1 MLRVAVVAGGY
12 SDESVVSL
20 KSCEL
25 IFASLNPEKYD
36 RTRVRILKEG
46 WYAEIDGEKY
56 PINKGDF
63 SYDKNGEKI
72 NFDVVFNTI
81 HGTPGEDGYLQAY
94 FEMIGMPYNGCPF
107 YQSALTFNKKDCI
120 AVLSKYG
127 IPHAKSVYINKGE
140 NYSEDEIIATVGL
153 PCFVKPNRSGS
164 SLGISKVHKIEE
176 FEAAMQK
183 AFREDTEVLIE
194 SFLDGTEVSVGVLNY
209 KGETTVLGITEIV
222 SHTEFFD
229 YDAKY
234 NGLSDEITPARLT
247 PEVEQRV
254 RDIAEKAYNCIN
266 MSGFSRSE
274 YIIVNGEPH
283 FIEMNTLPGFS
294 PASIFPQQAA
304 IAGIALEDLMDSEI
318 EFALNRPSAWI
329 E

>member
-12 SDESVVSL
+12 TDESVISL

-25 IFASLNPEKYD
+25 IYSSLNPEKYD

-46 WYAEIDGEKY
+46 WFAEIDGEKY
-56 PINKGDF
+56 PISKGDF
-63 SYDKNGEKI
+63 SFEKNGEKI

>member
-25 IFASLNPEKYD
+25 IYASLNPEKYD

-46 WYAEIDGEKY
+46 WYAEIEGEKY
-56 PINKGDF
+56 PINKSDF
-63 SYDKNGEKI
+63 SFEKNGKKI
-72 NFDVVFNTI
+72 TFDVVFNTI

-94 FEMIGMPYNGCPF
+94 FEMIGLAYNGCPF

-127 IPHAKSVYINKGE
+127 IPHAKSIYINKGDQ
-140 NYSEDEIIATVGL
+140 YVAKEILDQVGL

-164 SLGISKVHKIEE
+164 SLGISKVFKEEE

-183 AFREDTEVLIE
+183 AFQEDKEVLVE

-209 KGETTVLGITEIV
+209 KGETMVLGITEIV

-254 RDIAEKAYNCIN
+254 REVAAKAYKCIN

-304 IAGIALEDLMDSEI
+304 YAGIALEDLMDSEI
-318 EFALNRPSAWI
+318 EIALNRPSPWT

>member
-12 SDESVVSL
+12 TDESVISL

-25 IFASLNPEKYD
+25 IYSSLNPEKYD

-46 WYAEIDGEKY
+46 WFAEIDGEKY

-63 SYDKNGEKI
+63 SFEKNGEKI
-72 NFDVVFNTI
+72 TFDVVFNTI

-94 FEMIGMPYNGCPF
+94 FEMIDLPYNGCPF

-127 IPHAKSVYINKGE
+127 IPHAKSIYINQGDQ
-140 NYSEDEIIATVGL
+140 YSAKEIINQVGL

-164 SLGISKVHKIEE
+164 SLGISKVHKEAE

-183 AFREDTEVLIE
+183 AFLEDKEVLIE

-209 KGETTVLGITEIV
+209 KGETMVLGITEIV

-254 RDIAEKAYNCIN
+254 RDIAAKAYKCIN

-304 IAGIALEDLMDSEI
+304 HAGIALEDLMDSEI

>member
-12 SDESVVSL
+12 TDESVISL

-25 IFASLNPEKYD
+25 IYSSLNPEKYD

-46 WYAEIDGEKY
+46 WFAEIDGEKY

-63 SYDKNGEKI
+63 SFQKNGEKI
-72 NFDVVFNTI
+72 TFDVVFNTI

-94 FEMIGMPYNGCPF
+94 FEMIGLPYNGCPF

-127 IPHAKSVYINKGE
+127 IPHAKSIYLNQGDQ
-140 NYSEDEIIATVGL
+140 YSAKEIIDQVGL

-164 SLGISKVHKIEE
+164 SLGISKVHKEDE

-183 AFREDTEVLIE
+183 AFLEDKEVLIE
-194 SFLDGTEVSVGVLNY
+194 SFLDGTEISVGVLNY
-209 KGETTVLGITEIV
+209 KGETMVLGITEIV

-247 PEVEQRV
+247 PEVEARV
-254 RDIAEKAYNCIN
+254 REIAAKAYKCIN

-304 IAGIALEDLMDSEI
+304 HSGIALEDLMDSEI

>member
-25 IFASLNPEKYD
+25 IYASLNPEKYD

-46 WYAEIDGEKY
+46 WYAEIEGEKY

-63 SYDKNGEKI
+63 SFEKNGKKI
-72 NFDVVFNTI
+72 TFDVVFNTI

-94 FEMIGMPYNGCPF
+94 FEMIGLAYNGCPF

-127 IPHAKSVYINKGE
+127 IPHAKSIYINKGDQ
-140 NYSEDEIIATVGL
+140 YVAKEILDQVGL

-164 SLGISKVHKIEE
+164 SLGISKVFKEEE

-183 AFREDTEVLIE
+183 AFQEDKEVLVE

-209 KGETTVLGITEIV
+209 KGETMVLGITEIV

-254 RDIAEKAYNCIN
+254 REVAAKAYKCIN

-294 PASIFPQQAA
+294 PASIFPQQSAY
-304 IAGIALEDLMDSEI
+304 AGIALEDLMDSEI
-318 EFALNRPSAWI
+318 EIALNRPSPWT

>member
-12 SDESVVSL
+12 TDESVISL

-25 IFASLNPEKYD
+25 IYSSLNPEKYD

-46 WYAEIDGEKY
+46 WFAEIDGEKY

-63 SYDKNGEKI
+63 SFEKNGEKI
-72 NFDVVFNTI
+72 TFDVVFNTI

-94 FEMIGMPYNGCPF
+94 FEMIDLPYNGCPF

-127 IPHAKSVYINKGE
+127 IPHAKSIYINQGDQ
-140 NYSEDEIIATVGL
+140 YSAKEIINQVGL

-164 SLGISKVHKIEE
+164 SLGISKVHKEEE

-183 AFREDTEVLIE
+183 AFLEDKEVLIE

-209 KGETTVLGITEIV
+209 KGETMVLGITEIV

-254 RDIAEKAYNCIN
+254 RDIAAKAYKCIN

-304 IAGIALEDLMDSEI
+304 HAGIALEDLMDSEI

>member
-12 SDESVVSL
+12 TDESVISL

-25 IFASLNPEKYD
+25 IYSSLNPEKYD

-46 WYAEIDGEKY
+46 WFAEIDGEKY

-63 SYDKNGEKI
+63 SFEKNGEKI
-72 NFDVVFNTI
+72 TFDVVFNTI

-94 FEMIGMPYNGCPF
+94 FEMIDLPYNGCPF

-127 IPHAKSVYINKGE
+127 IPHAKSIYINQGDQ
-140 NYSEDEIIATVGL
+140 YSAKEIINKVGL

-164 SLGISKVHKIEE
+164 SLGISKVHKEEE

-183 AFREDTEVLIE
+183 AFLEDKEVLIE

-209 KGETTVLGITEIV
+209 KGETMVLGITEIV

-247 PEVEQRV
+247 PEVEARV
-254 RDIAEKAYNCIN
+254 REIAAKAYKCIN

-304 IAGIALEDLMDSEI
+304 HSGIALEDLMDSEI

>member
-12 SDESVVSL
+12 TDESVISL

-25 IFASLNPEKYD
+25 IYSSLNPEKYD

-46 WYAEIDGEKY
+46 WFAEIDGEKY

-63 SYDKNGEKI
+63 SFEKNGEKI
-72 NFDVVFNTI
+72 TFDVVFNTI

-127 IPHAKSVYINKGE
+127 IPHAKSIYINQGDQ
-140 NYSEDEIIATVGL
+140 YSAKEIIDQVGL

-164 SLGISKVHKIEE
+164 SLGISKVHKEEE

-183 AFREDTEVLIE
+183 AFLEDKEVLIE

-209 KGETTVLGITEIV
+209 KGETMVLGITEIV

-247 PEVEQRV
+247 PEVEARV
-254 RDIAEKAYNCIN
+254 REIAAKAYKCIN

-304 IAGIALEDLMDSEI
+304 HSGIALEDLMDSEI

>member
-1 MLRVAVVAGGY
+1 MLRVAVVAVGY
-12 SDESVVSL
+12 TDESVISL

-25 IFASLNPEKYD
+25 IYSSLNPEKYD

-46 WYAEIDGEKY
+46 WFAEIDGEKY

-63 SYDKNGEKI
+63 SFEKNGEKI
-72 NFDVVFNTI
+72 TFDVVFNTI

-94 FEMIGMPYNGCPF
+94 FEMIDLPYNGCPF

-127 IPHAKSVYINKGE
+127 IPHAKSIYINQGDQ
-140 NYSEDEIIATVGL
+140 YSAKEIINKVGL

-164 SLGISKVHKIEE
+164 SLGISKVHKEEE

-183 AFREDTEVLIE
+183 AFLEDKEVLIE

-209 KGETTVLGITEIV
+209 KGETMVLGITEIV

-247 PEVEQRV
+247 PEVEARV
-254 RDIAEKAYNCIN
+254 REIAAKAYKCIN

-304 IAGIALEDLMDSEI
+304 HAGIALEDLMDSEI

>member
-25 IFASLNPEKYD
+25 IYASLNPEKYD

-46 WYAEIDGEKY
+46 WYAEIEGEKY

-63 SYDKNGEKI
+63 SFEKNGKKI
-72 NFDVVFNTI
+72 TFDVVFNTI

-94 FEMIGMPYNGCPF
+94 FEMIGLAYNGCPF

-127 IPHAKSVYINKGE
+127 IPHAKSIYINQGDQ
-140 NYSEDEIIATVGL
+140 YSAKEIINKVGL

-164 SLGISKVHKIEE
+164 SLGISKVHKEEE

-183 AFREDTEVLIE
+183 AFLEDKEVLIE

-209 KGETTVLGITEIV
+209 KGETMVLGITEIV

-247 PEVEQRV
+247 PEVEARV
-254 RDIAEKAYNCIN
+254 REIAAKAYKCIN

-304 IAGIALEDLMDSEI
+304 YAGIALEDLMDSEI
-318 EFALNRPSAWI
+318 EIALNRPSPWT

>member
-12 SDESVVSL
+12 TDESVISL

-25 IFASLNPEKYD
+25 IYSSLNPEKYD

-46 WYAEIDGEKY
+46 WYAEIEGEKY

-63 SYDKNGEKI
+63 SFEKNGKKI
-72 NFDVVFNTI
+72 TFDVVFNTI

-94 FEMIGMPYNGCPF
+94 FEMIDLPYNGCPF

-127 IPHAKSVYINKGE
+127 IPHAKSIYINQGDQ
-140 NYSEDEIIATVGL
+140 YSAKEIINKVGL

-164 SLGISKVHKIEE
+164 SLGISKVHKEEE

-183 AFREDTEVLIE
+183 AFLEDKEVLIE

-209 KGETTVLGITEIV
+209 KGETMVLGITEIV

-247 PEVEQRV
+247 PEVEARV
-254 RDIAEKAYNCIN
+254 REIAAKAYKCIN

-304 IAGIALEDLMDSEI
+304 HAGIALEDLMDSEI

>member
-12 SDESVVSL
+12 TDESVISL

-25 IFASLNPEKYD
+25 IYSSLNPEKYD

-46 WYAEIDGEKY
+46 WFAEIDGEKY

-63 SYDKNGEKI
+63 SFEKNGEKI
-72 NFDVVFNTI
+72 TFDVVFNTI

-94 FEMIGMPYNGCPF
+94 FEMIDLPYNGCPF

-127 IPHAKSVYINKGE
+127 IPHAKSIYINQGDQ
-140 NYSEDEIIATVGL
+140 YSAKEIIDQVGL

-164 SLGISKVHKIEE
+164 SLGISKVHKEEE
-176 FEAAMQK
+176 FEGAMQK
-183 AFREDTEVLIE
+183 AFLEDKEVLIE

-209 KGETTVLGITEIV
+209 KGETMVLGITEIV

-247 PEVEQRV
+247 PEVEARV
-254 RDIAEKAYNCIN
+254 REIAAKAYKCIN

-304 IAGIALEDLMDSEI
+304 HAGIALEDLMDSEI

>member
-12 SDESVVSL
+12 TDESVISL

-25 IFASLNPEKYD
+25 IYSSLNPEKYD

-46 WYAEIDGEKY
+46 WFAEIDGEKY

-63 SYDKNGEKI
+63 SFEKNGEKI
-72 NFDVVFNTI
+72 TFDVVFNTI

-94 FEMIGMPYNGCPF
+94 FEMIDLPYNGCPF

-127 IPHAKSVYINKGE
+127 IPHAKSIYINQGDQ
-140 NYSEDEIIATVGL
+140 YSAKEIINKVGL

-164 SLGISKVHKIEE
+164 SLGISKVHKEDE

-183 AFREDTEVLIE
+183 AFLEDKEVLIE

-209 KGETTVLGITEIV
+209 KGETMVLGITEIV

-247 PEVEQRV
+247 PEVEARV
-254 RDIAEKAYNCIN
+254 REIAAKAYKCIN

-304 IAGIALEDLMDSEI
+304 HAGIALEDLMDSEI

>member
-12 SDESVVSL
+12 TDESVISL

-25 IFASLNPEKYD
+25 IYSSLNPEKYD

-46 WYAEIDGEKY
+46 WFAEIEGEKY

-63 SYDKNGEKI
+63 SFEKNGEKI
-72 NFDVVFNTI
+72 TFDVVFNTI

-94 FEMIGMPYNGCPF
+94 FEMIGLPYNGCPF

-127 IPHAKSVYINKGE
+127 IPHAKSIYINQGDQ
-140 NYSEDEIIATVGL
+140 YSAKEIIDQVGL

-164 SLGISKVHKIEE
+164 SLGISKVHKEDE

-183 AFREDTEVLIE
+183 AFLEDKEVLIE
-194 SFLDGTEVSVGVLNY
+194 SFLDGTEISVGVLNY
-209 KGETTVLGITEIV
+209 KGETMVLGITEIV

-247 PEVEQRV
+247 PEVEARV
-254 RDIAEKAYNCIN
+254 REIAAKAYKCIN

-304 IAGIALEDLMDSEI
+304 HAGIALEDLMDSEI

>member
-36 RTRVRILKEG
+36 RTRVRILREG
-46 WYAEIDGEKY
+46 WFAEIDGEKY
-56 PINKGDF
+56 PISKGDF
-63 SYDKNGEKI
+63 SFEKNGEKI

-194 SFLDGTEVSVGVLNY
+194 SFLDGTEVSVGVLNF

>member
-25 IFASLNPEKYD
+25 IYSSLNPEKYD

-46 WYAEIDGEKY
+46 WFAEIEGEKY

-63 SYDKNGEKI
+63 SFEKNGEKI
-72 NFDVVFNTI
+72 TFDVVFNTI

-94 FEMIGMPYNGCPF
+94 FEMIGLPYNGCPF

-127 IPHAKSVYINKGE
+127 IPHAKSIYINKGDQ
-140 NYSEDEIIATVGL
+140 YSAKEIIDQVGL

-164 SLGISKVHKIEE
+164 SLGISKVFKEEE

-183 AFREDTEVLIE
+183 AFLEDKEVLIE

-209 KGETTVLGITEIV
+209 KGETMVLGITEIV

-254 RDIAEKAYNCIN
+254 RDIAAKAYKCIN

-304 IAGIALEDLMDSEI
+304 YAGIALEDLMDSEI
-318 EFALNRPSAWI
+318 EFALNRPSPWI

>member
-25 IFASLNPEKYD
+25 IYSSLNPEKYD

-46 WYAEIDGEKY
+46 WFAEIDGEKY

-63 SYDKNGEKI
+63 SFEKNREKI
-72 NFDVVFNTI
+72 TFDVVFNTI

-94 FEMIGMPYNGCPF
+94 FEMIDLPYNGCPF

-127 IPHAKSVYINKGE
+127 IPHAKSIYINQGDQ
-140 NYSEDEIIATVGL
+140 YSAKEIIDQVGL

-164 SLGISKVHKIEE
+164 SLGISKVHKEDE
-176 FEAAMQK
+176 FETAMQK
-183 AFREDTEVLIE
+183 AFLEDKEVLIE

-209 KGETTVLGITEIV
+209 KGETMVLGITEIV

-247 PEVEQRV
+247 PEVEARV
-254 RDIAEKAYNCIN
+254 REIAAKAYKCIN

-304 IAGIALEDLMDSEI
+304 HAGIALEDLMDSEI

>member
-12 SDESVVSL
+12 TDESVISL

-25 IFASLNPEKYD
+25 IYLSLNPEKYD

-46 WYAEIDGEKY
+46 WFAEIDGEKY

-63 SYDKNGEKI
+63 SFEKNGEKI
-72 NFDVVFNTI
+72 TFDVVFNTI

-94 FEMIGMPYNGCPF
+94 FEMIDLPYNGCPF

-127 IPHAKSVYINKGE
+127 IPHAKSIYINQGDQ
-140 NYSEDEIIATVGL
+140 YSAKEIINQVGL

-164 SLGISKVHKIEE
+164 SLGISKVHKEEE

-183 AFREDTEVLIE
+183 AFLEDKEVLIE

-209 KGETTVLGITEIV
+209 KGETMVLGITEIV

-247 PEVEQRV
+247 PEVEARV
-254 RDIAEKAYNCIN
+254 REVAEKAYKCIN

-304 IAGIALEDLMDSEI
+304 HAGIALEDLMDSEI

>member
-25 IFASLNPEKYD
+25 IYASLNPEKYD

-46 WYAEIDGEKY
+46 WYAEIEGEKY

-63 SYDKNGEKI
+63 SFEKNGKKI
-72 NFDVVFNTI
+72 TFDVVFNTI

-94 FEMIGMPYNGCPF
+94 FEMIGLAYNGCPF

-120 AVLSKYG
+120 AVLSKYE
-127 IPHAKSVYINKGE
+127 IPHAKSIYINKGDQ
-140 NYSEDEIIATVGL
+140 YVAKEILNQVGL

-164 SLGISKVHKIEE
+164 SLGISKVFKEEE

-183 AFREDTEVLIE
+183 AFQEDKEVLVE

-209 KGETTVLGITEIV
+209 KGETMVLGITEIV

-254 RDIAEKAYNCIN
+254 REVAAKAYKCIN

-304 IAGIALEDLMDSEI
+304 YAGIALEDLMDSEI
-318 EFALNRPSAWI
+318 EIALNRPSPWT

>member
-12 SDESVVSL
+12 TDESVISL

-25 IFASLNPEKYD
+25 IYSSLNPEKYD

-46 WYAEIDGEKY
+46 WFAEIEGEKY

-63 SYDKNGEKI
+63 SFEKNGEKI
-72 NFDVVFNTI
+72 TFDVVFNTI

-94 FEMIGMPYNGCPF
+94 FEMIGLPYNGCPF

-127 IPHAKSVYINKGE
+127 IPHAKSIYINQGDQ
-140 NYSEDEIIATVGL
+140 YSAKEIINQVGL

-164 SLGISKVHKIEE
+164 SLGISKVHKEDE

-183 AFREDTEVLIE
+183 AFLEDKEVLIE

-209 KGETTVLGITEIV
+209 KGETMVLGITEIV

-247 PEVEQRV
+247 PEVEARV
-254 RDIAEKAYNCIN
+254 REIAAKAYKCIN

-304 IAGIALEDLMDSEI
+304 HAGIALEDLMDSEI

>member
-12 SDESVVSL
+12 TDESVISL

-25 IFASLNPEKYD
+25 IYSSLNPEKYD

-46 WYAEIDGEKY
+46 WFAEIDGEKY

-63 SYDKNGEKI
+63 SFQKNGKKI
-72 NFDVVFNTI
+72 TFDVVFNTI

-127 IPHAKSVYINKGE
+127 IPHAKSIYINQGDQ
-140 NYSEDEIIATVGL
+140 YSAKEIIDQVGL

-164 SLGISKVHKIEE
+164 SLGISKVHKEEE

-183 AFREDTEVLIE
+183 AFLEDKEVLIE

-209 KGETTVLGITEIV
+209 KGETMVLGITEIV

-247 PEVEQRV
+247 PEVEARV
-254 RDIAEKAYNCIN
+254 REIAAKAYKCIN

-304 IAGIALEDLMDSEI
+304 HAGIALEDLMDSEI

>member
-25 IFASLNPEKYD
+25 IYASLNPEKYD

-46 WYAEIDGEKY
+46 WYAEIEGEKY

-63 SYDKNGEKI
+63 SFEKNGKKI
-72 NFDVVFNTI
+72 TFDVVFNTI

-94 FEMIGMPYNGCPF
+94 FEMIGLAYNGCPF

-127 IPHAKSVYINKGE
+127 ISHAKSIYINKGDQ
-140 NYSEDEIIATVGL
+140 YVAKKILDQVGL

-164 SLGISKVHKIEE
+164 SLGISKVFKEEE

-183 AFREDTEVLIE
+183 AFHEDKEVLVE

-209 KGETTVLGITEIV
+209 KGETMVLGITEIV

-254 RDIAEKAYNCIN
+254 REVAAKAYKCIN

-304 IAGIALEDLMDSEI
+304 YAGIALEDLMDSEI
-318 EFALNRPSAWI
+318 EIALNRPSPWT

>member
-25 IFASLNPEKYD
+25 IYASLNPDKYD

-46 WYAEIDGEKY
+46 WYAEIEGEKY

-63 SYDKNGEKI
+63 SFEKNGKKI
-72 NFDVVFNTI
+72 TFDVVFNTI

-94 FEMIGMPYNGCPF
+94 FEMIGLAYNGCPF

-127 IPHAKSVYINKGE
+127 IPHAKSIYINKGDQ
-140 NYSEDEIIATVGL
+140 YVAKEILDQVGL

-164 SLGISKVHKIEE
+164 SLGISKVFKEEE

-183 AFREDTEVLIE
+183 AFQEDKEVLVE

-209 KGETTVLGITEIV
+209 KGETMVLGITEIV

-254 RDIAEKAYNCIN
+254 REVAAKAYKCIN

-304 IAGIALEDLMDSEI
+304 YAGIALEDLMDSEI
-318 EFALNRPSAWI
+318 EIALNRPSPWT

>member
-12 SDESVVSL
+12 TDESVISL

-25 IFASLNPEKYD
+25 IYSSLNPEKYD

-46 WYAEIDGEKY
+46 WFAEIDGEKY

-63 SYDKNGEKI
+63 SFEKNGEKI
-72 NFDVVFNTI
+72 TFDVVFNTI

-94 FEMIGMPYNGCPF
+94 FEMIDLPYNGCPF

-127 IPHAKSVYINKGE
+127 IPHAKSIYINQGDQ
-140 NYSEDEIIATVGL
+140 YSAKEIIDQVGL

-164 SLGISKVHKIEE
+164 SLGISKVHKEEE
-176 FEAAMQK
+176 FEGAMQK
-183 AFREDTEVLIE
+183 AFLEDKEVLIE

-209 KGETTVLGITEIV
+209 KGETMVLGITEIV

-247 PEVEQRV
+247 PEVEARV
-254 RDIAEKAYNCIN
+254 REIAAKAYKCIN

-304 IAGIALEDLMDSEI
+304 HAGIALEDLIDSEI

>member
-12 SDESVVSL
+12 TDESVISL

-25 IFASLNPEKYD
+25 IYSSLNPEKYD

-46 WYAEIDGEKY
+46 WFAEIEDEKY

-63 SYDKNGEKI
+63 SFEKNGEKI
-72 NFDVVFNTI
+72 TFDVVFNTI

-94 FEMIGMPYNGCPF
+94 FEMIGLPYNGCPF

-127 IPHAKSVYINKGE
+127 IPHAKSIYINQGDQ
-140 NYSEDEIIATVGL
+140 YSAKEIIDQVGL

-164 SLGISKVHKIEE
+164 SLGISKVHKEDE

-183 AFREDTEVLIE
+183 AFLEDKEVLIE
-194 SFLDGTEVSVGVLNY
+194 SFLDGTEISVGVLNY
-209 KGETTVLGITEIV
+209 KGETMVLGITEIV

-247 PEVEQRV
+247 PEVEARV
-254 RDIAEKAYNCIN
+254 REIAAKAYKCIN

-304 IAGIALEDLMDSEI
+304 HAGIALEDLMDSEI

>member
-12 SDESVVSL
+12 TDESVISL

-25 IFASLNPEKYD
+25 IYSSLNPEKYD

-46 WYAEIDGEKY
+46 WFAEIEGEKY

-63 SYDKNGEKI
+63 SFEKNGEKI
-72 NFDVVFNTI
+72 TFDVVFNTI

-94 FEMIGMPYNGCPF
+94 FEMIDLPYNGCPF

-127 IPHAKSVYINKGE
+127 IPHAKSIYLNQGDQ
-140 NYSEDEIIATVGL
+140 YSAKEIIDQVGL

-164 SLGISKVHKIEE
+164 SLGISKVHKEDE

-183 AFREDTEVLIE
+183 AFLEDKEVLIE
-194 SFLDGTEVSVGVLNY
+194 SFLDGTEISVGVLNY
-209 KGETTVLGITEIV
+209 KGETMVLGITEIV

-247 PEVEQRV
+247 PEVEARV
-254 RDIAEKAYNCIN
+254 REIAAKAYKCIN

-304 IAGIALEDLMDSEI
+304 HSGIALEDLMDSEI

>member
-12 SDESVVSL
+12 TDESVISL

-25 IFASLNPEKYD
+25 IYSSLNPEKYD

-46 WYAEIDGEKY
+46 WFAEIEGEKY

-63 SYDKNGEKI
+63 SFEKNGEKI
-72 NFDVVFNTI
+72 TFDVVFNTI

-94 FEMIGMPYNGCPF
+94 FEMIGLPYNGCPF

-127 IPHAKSVYINKGE
+127 IPHAKSIYINKGDK
-140 NYSEDEIIATVGL
+140 YSAKEIIDQVGL

-164 SLGISKVHKIEE
+164 SLGISKVFKEEE
-176 FEAAMQK
+176 FEDAMQK
-183 AFREDTEVLIE
+183 AFLEDKEILVE

-209 KGETTVLGITEIV
+209 KGETMVLGITEIV

-254 RDIAEKAYNCIN
+254 REIAAKAYKCIN

-304 IAGIALEDLMDSEI
+304 HAGIALEDLMDSEI
-318 EFALNRPSAWI
+318 EFALNRPSPWI

>member
-12 SDESVVSL
+12 TDESVISL

-25 IFASLNPEKYD
+25 IYSSLNPEKYD

-46 WYAEIDGEKY
+46 WFAEIDGEKY

-63 SYDKNGEKI
+63 SFEKNGEKI
-72 NFDVVFNTI
+72 TFDVVFNTI

-94 FEMIGMPYNGCPF
+94 FEMIGLPYNGCPF

-127 IPHAKSVYINKGE
+127 IPHAKSIYINQGDQ
-140 NYSEDEIIATVGL
+140 YSAKEIIDQVGL

-164 SLGISKVHKIEE
+164 SLGISKVHKEEE

-183 AFREDTEVLIE
+183 AFLEDKEVLIE

-209 KGETTVLGITEIV
+209 KGETMVLGITEIV

-247 PEVEQRV
+247 PEVEARV
-254 RDIAEKAYNCIN
+254 REIAAKAYKCIN

-304 IAGIALEDLMDSEI
+304 HAGIALEDLMDSEI

>member
-12 SDESVVSL
+12 TDESVISL

-25 IFASLNPEKYD
+25 IYSSLNPEKYD

-46 WYAEIDGEKY
+46 WFAEIDGEKY

-63 SYDKNGEKI
+63 SFEKNGEKI
-72 NFDVVFNTI
+72 TFDVVFNTI

-94 FEMIGMPYNGCPF
+94 FEMIDLPYNGCPF

-127 IPHAKSVYINKGE
+127 IPHAKSIYINQGDQ
-140 NYSEDEIIATVGL
+140 YSAKEIINQVGL

-164 SLGISKVHKIEE
+164 SLGISKVHKEDE

-183 AFREDTEVLIE
+183 AFLEDKEVLIE

-209 KGETTVLGITEIV
+209 KGETMVLGITEIV

-247 PEVEQRV
+247 PEVEARV
-254 RDIAEKAYNCIN
+254 REIAAKAYKCIN

-304 IAGIALEDLMDSEI
+304 HAGIALEDLMDSEI

>member
-46 WYAEIDGEKY
+46 WFAEIDGEKY
-56 PINKGDF
+56 PISKGDF
-63 SYDKNGEKI
+63 SFEKNGEKI

-127 IPHAKSVYINKGE
+127 I
-140 NYSEDEIIATVGL
+140 
-153 PCFVKPNRSGS
+153 
-164 SLGISKVHKIEE
+164 
-176 FEAAMQK
+176 
-183 AFREDTEVLIE
+183 
-194 SFLDGTEVSVGVLNY
+194 
-209 KGETTVLGITEIV
+209 
-222 SHTEFFD
+222 
-229 YDAKY
+229 
-234 NGLSDEITPARLT
+234 
-247 PEVEQRV
+247 
-254 RDIAEKAYNCIN
+254 
-266 MSGFSRSE
+266 
-274 YIIVNGEPH
+274 
-283 FIEMNTLPGFS
+283 
-294 PASIFPQQAA
+294 
-304 IAGIALEDLMDSEI
+304 
-318 EFALNRPSAWI
+318 
-329 E
+329 

>member
-12 SDESVVSL
+12 TDESVISL

-107 YQSALTFNKKDCI
+107 
-120 AVLSKYG
+120 
-127 IPHAKSVYINKGE
+127 IN
-140 NYSEDEIIATVGL
+140 L
-153 PCFVKPNRSGS
+153 P
-164 SLGISKVHKIEE
+164 
-176 FEAAMQK
+176 
-183 AFREDTEVLIE
+183 
-194 SFLDGTEVSVGVLNY
+194 
-209 KGETTVLGITEIV
+209 
-222 SHTEFFD
+222 
-229 YDAKY
+229 
-234 NGLSDEITPARLT
+234 
-247 PEVEQRV
+247 
-254 RDIAEKAYNCIN
+254 
-266 MSGFSRSE
+266 
-274 YIIVNGEPH
+274 
-283 FIEMNTLPGFS
+283 
-294 PASIFPQQAA
+294 
-304 IAGIALEDLMDSEI
+304 
-318 EFALNRPSAWI
+318 
-329 E
+329 

>member
-12 SDESVVSL
+12 TDESVISL

-25 IFASLNPEKYD
+25 IYSSLNPEKYD

-46 WYAEIDGEKY
+46 WFAEIEGEKY

-63 SYDKNGEKI
+63 SFEKNGEKI
-72 NFDVVFNTI
+72 TFDVVFNTI

-94 FEMIGMPYNGCPF
+94 FEMIGLPYNGCPF

-127 IPHAKSVYINKGE
+127 IPHAKSIYINQGDQ
-140 NYSEDEIIATVGL
+140 YSAKEIIDQVGL

-164 SLGISKVHKIEE
+164 SLGISKVHKEEE
-176 FEAAMQK
+176 FEDAMQK
-183 AFREDTEVLIE
+183 AFLEDKEVLIE
-194 SFLDGTEVSVGVLNY
+194 SFLDGIEVSVGVLNY
-209 KGETTVLGITEIV
+209 KGETMMLGITEIV

-247 PEVEQRV
+247 PEVEARV
-254 RDIAEKAYNCIN
+254 REVAAKAYKCIN

-304 IAGIALEDLMDSEI
+304 HAGIALEDLMDSEI

>member
-12 SDESVVSL
+12 TDESVISL

-25 IFASLNPEKYD
+25 IYSSLNPEKYD

-46 WYAEIDGEKY
+46 WFAEIDGEKY

-63 SYDKNGEKI
+63 SFQKNGKKI
-72 NFDVVFNTI
+72 TFDVVFNTI

-127 IPHAKSVYINKGE
+127 IPHAKSIYINQGDQ
-140 NYSEDEIIATVGL
+140 YSAKEIIDQVGL

-164 SLGISKVHKIEE
+164 SLGISKVHKEEE

-183 AFREDTEVLIE
+183 AFLEDKEVLIE

-209 KGETTVLGITEIV
+209 KGETMVLGITEIV

-247 PEVEQRV
+247 PEVEARV
-254 RDIAEKAYNCIN
+254 REIAAKAYKCIN

-304 IAGIALEDLMDSEI
+304 HSGIALEDLMDSEI

>member
-25 IFASLNPEKYD
+25 IYASLNPDKYD

-46 WYAEIDGEKY
+46 WYAEIEGEKY

-63 SYDKNGEKI
+63 SFEKNGKKI
-72 NFDVVFNTI
+72 TFDVVFNTI

-94 FEMIGMPYNGCPF
+94 FEMIGLAYNGCPF

-127 IPHAKSVYINKGE
+127 IPHAKSIYINKGDQ
-140 NYSEDEIIATVGL
+140 YVAKEILDQVGL

-164 SLGISKVHKIEE
+164 SLGISKVFKEEE

-183 AFREDTEVLIE
+183 AFHEDKEVLVE

-209 KGETTVLGITEIV
+209 KGETMVLGITEIV

-254 RDIAEKAYNCIN
+254 REVAAKAYKCIN

-304 IAGIALEDLMDSEI
+304 YAGIALEDLMDSEI
-318 EFALNRPSAWI
+318 EIALNRPSPWT